1 MEPIIKVQ
9 TDEERTS
16 ISSPNKLNN
25 LKSENVES
33 FDRLEDIT
41 SENQDNQDKSSPC
54 VKANPIIFQN
64 YFTLQINK
72 PSIQAKFDEELY
84 RFSKLELFFFMLM
97 LLMFFTGYSCYVFF
111 NDYIVLKTL
120 KRNID
125 IYNIVAFVLA
135 ASSTIMYILKN
146 IYKSNIIIAKIYKYL
161 SLAFLT
167 GLLIVVN
174 NTIYSFFEDGQ
185 LCKYYFFFYF
195 GEFAIQITYLLVV
208 DCEFIRSFIVHLTY
222 IVVALVTSFLS
233 FSVDGDILIKTG
245 RLITAFTVITF
256 ICYFYDKFCR
266 KMFYLSCKVE
276 TQNKFYLNLLN
287 NMQNGIFVY
296 NNLTQ
301 KIKFL
306 NSYLSNYDE
315 FNKQPLKTL
324 SNSPSNSTKNRY
336 FLDEKLDN
344 YNIFNY
350 VIDPNKTLPN
360 EVLNFMGLEKF
371 TDSAEQIYKYF
382 LDNKDEFPLT
392 NSLHIG
398 HIKLIEKGNEN
409 LFEFYLRHIETE
421 DSSYL
426 EFMLNNVTYTK
437 IHEIEKIKQK
447 TQILARISH
456 EFKNPLIVSSE
467 IIDEIED
474 SLKSISNTTNN
485 KNTNEIRHNLTFLKN
500 LSLYMLILVKDFEVI
515 SSIENNI
522 DNCIY
527 AVKVNLI
534 EYTKEI
540 QEIVEALIKKKNS
553 INPLNFLVNIDNS
566 LRFFCTDIMRLKQ
579 ILINL
584 ISNSIKF
591 TEVGYIELKIEKL
604 ESINDDYSF
613 DYLNKSKDLNK
624 IKISV
629 IDTGK
634 GITKEKQQNLFN
646 SLIKEM
652 STDNI
657 LGAGYGLGI
666 VKNLCSMLGTEI
678 NYSDNDPKG
687 SIFYFT
693 LQESILQNEDNN
705 PINLDNFNNLNNDN
719 ELNIC
724 NNKLQLVNEIQ
735 HNPDDDDINFIFNMN
750 ECCLETI
757 KNINVYTSSTKEINK
772 NNKTRL
778 SKRMVSVKINQNN
791 QYNSNTTQ
799 QMDSQRFIETSRQ
812 DFNLSIHPSYL
823 NIISNISNER
833 NEGKI

>member
-1 MEPIIKVQ
+1 
-9 TDEERTS
+9 
-16 ISSPNKLNN
+16 
-25 LKSENVES
+25 
-33 FDRLEDIT
+33 
-41 SENQDNQDKSSPC
+41 
-54 VKANPIIFQN
+54 
-64 YFTLQINK
+64 
-72 PSIQAKFDEELY
+72 
-84 RFSKLELFFFMLM
+84 
-97 LLMFFTGYSCYVFF
+97 
-111 NDYIVLKTL
+111 
-120 KRNID
+120 
-125 IYNIVAFVLA
+125 
-135 ASSTIMYILKN
+135 
-146 IYKSNIIIAKIYKYL
+146 
-161 SLAFLT
+161 
-167 GLLIVVN
+167 
-174 NTIYSFFEDGQ
+174 
-185 LCKYYFFFYF
+185 
-195 GEFAIQITYLLVV
+195 
-208 DCEFIRSFIVHLTY
+208 
-222 IVVALVTSFLS
+222 
-233 FSVDGDILIKTG
+233 
-245 RLITAFTVITF
+245 
-256 ICYFYDKFCR
+256 
-266 KMFYLSCKVE
+266 
-276 TQNKFYLNLLN
+276 
-287 NMQNGIFVY
+287 
-296 NNLTQ
+296 
-301 KIKFL
+301 
-306 NSYLSNYDE
+306 
-315 FNKQPLKTL
+315 
-324 SNSPSNSTKNRY
+324 
-336 FLDEKLDN
+336 
-344 YNIFNY
+344 
-350 VIDPNKTLPN
+350 
-360 EVLNFMGLEKF
+360 
-371 TDSAEQIYKYF
+371 
-382 LDNKDEFPLT
+382 
-392 NSLHIG
+392 
-398 HIKLIEKGNEN
+398 
-409 LFEFYLRHIETE
+409 
-421 DSSYL
+421 
-426 EFMLNNVTYTK
+426 
-437 IHEIEKIKQK
+437 
-447 TQILARISH
+447 
-456 EFKNPLIVSSE
+456 
-467 IIDEIED
+467 
-474 SLKSISNTTNN
+474 
-485 KNTNEIRHNLTFLKN
+485 
-500 LSLYMLILVKDFEVI
+500 MLILVKDFEVI